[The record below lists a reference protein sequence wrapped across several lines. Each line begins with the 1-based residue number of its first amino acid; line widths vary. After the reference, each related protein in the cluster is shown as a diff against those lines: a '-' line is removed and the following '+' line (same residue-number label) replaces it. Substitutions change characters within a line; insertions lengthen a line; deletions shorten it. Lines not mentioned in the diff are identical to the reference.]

1 VTELS
6 VGSIDLRGVD
16 RASRSTALDEALREA
31 TDHGLLALGE
41 MVREAIYQR
50 IERTHQVRRDEI
62 PEKLDTFHKALEGLL
77 GAGAKV
83 IEKQIAKNLYSR
95 LDLNFTEHSNWTIV
109 EYFDHAKKAKGGR

>member
-1 VTELS
+1 M
-6 VGSIDLRGVD
+6 
-16 RASRSTALDEALREA
+16 AQSTTIEDAMFQA

-41 MVREAIYQR
+41 IVRETIYHR
-50 IERTHQVRRDEI
+50 LESTCQVKREEI
-62 PEKLDTFHKALEGLL
+62 PEKLDTFHKALQGML

-95 LDLNFTEHSNWTIV
+95 LDLDFTEHSNWTIV